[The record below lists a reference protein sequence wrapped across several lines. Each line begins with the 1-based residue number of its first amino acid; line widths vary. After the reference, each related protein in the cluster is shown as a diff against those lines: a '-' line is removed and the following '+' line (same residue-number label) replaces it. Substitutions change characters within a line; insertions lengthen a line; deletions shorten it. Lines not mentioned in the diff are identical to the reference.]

1 MKDEVKSPLTLFRL
15 KVEALFE
22 NKPSD
27 DDLLKL
33 LQEYG
38 FKPNMLDNQKEDN
51 YKIATKEVLQILNEP
66 GQISVTIQRV
76 LTVLR
81 KTTGIDAIG
90 IRLQKGDDFPY
101 LDQSGF
107 SSDFVLTENSLID
120 FDENGHKCRD
130 LDGKVCLACTCGM
143 VLSGKFEPTNPSVT
157 PGGSWWSNDTF
168 QSLKLLAD
176 NDERYHP
183 RNKCIMFKYA
193 SIALI
198 PIRTNEANFG
208 MIQFNDFRK
217 NVFNIE
223 IIELLEGLAM
233 HIGSAIVRKQAEE
246 VLKESEKRRNAI
258 LQTTM
263 DGFWLIDLQGNIL
276 EVNKIYSRMSGYSEQ
291 ELLKMS
297 VSDLEIVESN
307 FETSA
312 HITKIIKCGEDRFE
326 SRHRRKDGR
335 LFDVE
340 ISCKYQTD
348 IEGRIIVFIHDITK
362 RKRSEIALRESEEKS
377 RLTLKNIL
385 SPEMVISD
393 LELDQ
398 IIDSPALQHLLE
410 EYYILAQV
418 PMAIIDT
425 QGKVLVQIGWQ
436 NVCTRFHRVHPDSCR
451 NCIESDVYLTNGIS
465 DGAFKLYK
473 CKNGMWDMATPIIIG
488 GEHKGNLFMGQFFFE
503 SEPID
508 NDAFRKQSV
517 LFGFAEN
524 DYFDALNKVPR
535 FSRQHLEN
543 VKAFLLIL
551 SHLISQLSYS
561 NVKLAKAISLQNQ
574 VEKTLLEK
582 DALILKAQE
591 IAHLGSW
598 SLDLRTN
605 SLTWSDQIF
614 HIFGLKLEDSP
625 ATYEGFLDAIHPD
638 DRDAVDKM
646 YIDSLQQGKGDYEIE
661 HRIIRK
667 NSGELRYVNE
677 KCEHIKDSTGKII
690 RSVGMIQDITERK
703 LKEEAL
709 RKLNK
714 TLAALSK
721 SSLAL
726 TQSFDEEDYLKR
738 VCQIVVEDTD
748 FSMVWIGFAEKDELK
763 TVRPVAS
770 AGFTDDY
777 IDSIQIR
784 WDDSEYGRGP
794 TGTAIRTGQL
804 ALCNN
809 MSTDPNFKPWR
820 EKALKRGFASSIV
833 LPLKSEGEVFGAISI
848 YSNQTDAF
856 FDDEIK
862 LLSELAND
870 LASGITTIHLRAAQK
885 LAEETLSKSYLELE
899 KLVEARTKELQLAN
913 KLLNKEIVKRK
924 QHEQNLVA
932 AEKKYRTVADFTAN
946 WEFWMGH
953 NHQLYY
959 CSPSCERITGY
970 TASEFLKDPRL
981 FFFIVHPADRRE
993 FLQHNKN
1000 ELNYKVYKNEIQYR
1014 IIRKDGAI
1022 RWLAHICQPV
1032 FDENGQFNGTRGSNK
1047 DITERKITEALLL
1060 TSNQKYELLSE
1071 NINDGIFIC
1080 KNGKFEYEN
1089 NTVYQL
1095 FGYEKGELDHLNLTD
1110 LVQTD
1115 RKVELETFL
1124 NSNGETDQNFNF
1136 EVCCVKKDQSTI
1148 VVEMLLKYNAIEKMV
1163 YGVIQDISAKTELQ
1177 RNILKAIIQTE
1188 EKERSHFSKEL
1199 HDGLGPLLTTIKIYL
1214 ESLMRPKSEQIRNEI
1229 IQNAHDIIEESLTTV
1244 KEISNN
1250 LSPHLLTNY
1259 GLQSAIKSFI
1269 EKLNK
1274 TTELDIF
1281 LESNEYNRLPE
1292 EIEATLYRSII
1303 ECINNTMKHGNAKI
1317 IYIKMNTSK
1326 NLLFLNYV
1334 DDGVGF
1340 DVNEVLAKQ
1349 TGLGLFN
1356 LQNRIQNIGGK
1367 LELTSMPGKGV
1378 NYKFYITI

>member
-1 MKDEVKSPLTLFRL
+1 MKDEAKSPLTLFRL
-15 KVEALFE
+15 KVEELVE

-66 GQISVTIQRV
+66 GQISITIQRV

-81 KTTGIDAIG
+81 KTTGIEAIG
-90 IRLQKGDDFPY
+90 IRLQDGDDFPY

-120 FDENGHKCRD
+120 FDEKGHKCRD
-130 LDGKVCLACTCGM
+130 LDGNVCLSCTCGM
-143 VLSGKFEPTNPSVT
+143 VISGKYEPSNPSVT
-157 PGGSWWSNDTF
+157 SGGSWWTNDSL
-168 QSLKLLAD
+168 QSLKLLSN
-176 NDERYHP
+176 NDERFHP
-183 RNKCIMFKYA
+183 RNKCILFKYA

-198 PIRTNEANFG
+198 PIRTNEKNFG
-208 MIQFNDFRK
+208 MIQFNDLRK
-217 NVFNIE
+217 NVFNSE
-223 IIELLEGLAM
+223 IIEILEGIAL
-233 HIGSAIVRKQAEE
+233 HIGSTIVRKKAEE
-246 VLKESEKRRNAI
+246 ILKESENRRNAI

-263 DGFWLIDLQGNIL
+263 DGFWLIDMQGNIL
-276 EVNKIYSRMSGYSEQ
+276 EVNDIYCRMSGYSQQ
-291 ELLKMS
+291 ELLNMNIS
-297 VSDLEIVESN
+297 ELDSI
-307 FETSA
+307 ETRKQTYD
-312 HITKIIKCGEDRFE
+312 HIKKVVKCAEDRFE

-335 LFDVE
+335 FIDVE

-348 IEGRIIVFIHDITK
+348 IDGRIIVFLHDITK
-362 RKRSEIALRESEEKS
+362 RKQAEFALRESEE
-377 RLTLKNIL
+377 RARFTLQNIL
-385 SPEMVISD
+385 SPDMVIAD
-393 LELDQ
+393 LELDN
-398 IIDSPALQHLLE
+398 IIDAPALQRLLE
-410 EYYILAQV
+410 EYFKLAQV
-418 PMAIIDT
+418 PMAIIDNH
-425 QGKVLVQIGWQ
+425 GKVLVRIGWQ
-436 NVCTRFHRVHPDSCR
+436 NVCTKFHRVHPESCR

-465 DGAFKLYK
+465 DGTFKLYQ
-473 CKNGMWDMATPIIIG
+473 CKNGMWDMATPILIG

-503 SEPID
+503 NEPID
-508 NDAFRKQSV
+508 IDTFRKQSE
-517 LFGFAEN
+517 LFGFEEK
-524 DYFDALNKVPR
+524 DYFEALNKVPR
-535 FSRQHLEN
+535 LTKQHIEI
-543 VKAFLLIL
+543 VKSFLLML

-561 NVKLAKAISLQNQ
+561 NVKLAKAIAQQKQ

-591 IAHLGSW
+591 IANLGSW
-598 SLDLRTN
+598 SLDLNTK

-614 HIFGLKLEDSP
+614 QIFGLNSSEFP

-638 DRDAVDKM
+638 DRDAVDRT
-646 YIDSLQQGKGDYEIE
+646 YTDTIQQGMDHFEIE
-661 HRIIRK
+661 HRIVRK
-667 NSGELRYVNE
+667 NTGELRYVNE
-677 KCEHIKDSTGKII
+677 KCEHFKDSTGKIF

-709 RKLNK
+709 RKLNQ

-721 SSLAL
+721 SSQAMSH
-726 TQSFDEEDYLKR
+726 SFDETEYLKR

-748 FSMVWIGFAEKDELK
+748 FSMVWIGYAEKDVKK

-770 AGFTDDY
+770 AGFKDDY
-777 IDSIQIR
+777 INSIQVR
-784 WDDSEYGRGP
+784 WDDSEFGHGP
-794 TGTAIRTGQL
+794 TGVAIRTGKI

-809 MSTDPNFKPWR
+809 MSTDPDFKPWR
-820 EKALKRGFASSIV
+820 EQALKRGFASSIV
-833 LPLKSEGEVFGAISI
+833 LPLKSGDDVFGAICI
-848 YSNQTDAF
+848 YSNQTDSF
-856 FDDEIK
+856 FEDEIK
-862 LLSELAND
+862 LLTELASD
-870 LASGITTIHLRAAQK
+870 LASGITTIHLRSAQK
-885 LAEETLSKSYLELE
+885 LAEETLSKSYIELE
-899 KLVEARTKELQLAN
+899 KLVEARTRELQLTN
-913 KLLNKEIVKRK
+913 KLLNKEIDTRK
-924 QHEQNLVA
+924 QHELNLLA

-993 FLQHNKN
+993 FLHHNKN

-1014 IIRKDGAI
+1014 IIRKDGSI

-1047 DITERKITEALLL
+1047 DITERKITEAQLL
-1060 TSNQKYELLSE
+1060 TSNEKYKLLSE

-1080 KNGKFEYEN
+1080 KNGKFEYAN
-1089 NTVYQL
+1089 NAVYQL
-1095 FGYEKGELDHLNLTD
+1095 FGYEKGELEHLNLTD

-1115 RKVELETFL
+1115 RKVELDIFL
-1124 NSNGETDQNFNF
+1124 NSTGELDQNFNL
-1136 EVCCVKKDQSTI
+1136 EVRCIKKDLSTI
-1148 VVEMLLKYNAIEKMV
+1148 IVEMLLKFNTIEKMV
-1163 YGVIQDISAKTELQ
+1163 YGVIQDVTERKELQ

-1214 ESLMRPKSEQIRNEI
+1214 ESLMRPKSEEVRNELVL
-1229 IQNAHDIIEESLTTV
+1229 NAHDIIEESLITV

-1269 EKLNK
+1269 DKLNK
-1274 TTELDIF
+1274 TTELDIV
-1281 LESNEYNRLPE
+1281 LESNAYDRMPE

-1303 ECINNTMKHGNAKI
+1303 ECINNTMKHGNAKNI
-1317 IYIKMNTSK
+1317 FIKMNISES
-1326 NLLFLNYV
+1326 LFFVNYI
-1334 DDGVGF
+1334 DDGIGF
-1340 DVNEVLAKQ
+1340 DVNEVLSKQ

>member
-1 MKDEVKSPLTLFRL
+1 
-15 KVEALFE
+15 
-22 NKPSD
+22 
-27 DDLLKL
+27 
-33 LQEYG
+33 
-38 FKPNMLDNQKEDN
+38 
-51 YKIATKEVLQILNEP
+51 
-66 GQISVTIQRV
+66 
-76 LTVLR
+76 
-81 KTTGIDAIG
+81 
-90 IRLQKGDDFPY
+90 
-101 LDQSGF
+101 
-107 SSDFVLTENSLID
+107 
-120 FDENGHKCRD
+120 
-130 LDGKVCLACTCGM
+130 
-143 VLSGKFEPTNPSVT
+143 
-157 PGGSWWSNDTF
+157 
-168 QSLKLLAD
+168 
-176 NDERYHP
+176 
-183 RNKCIMFKYA
+183 
-193 SIALI
+193 
-198 PIRTNEANFG
+198 
-208 MIQFNDFRK
+208 
-217 NVFNIE
+217 
-223 IIELLEGLAM
+223 
-233 HIGSAIVRKQAEE
+233 
-246 VLKESEKRRNAI
+246 
-258 LQTTM
+258 
-263 DGFWLIDLQGNIL
+263 
-276 EVNKIYSRMSGYSEQ
+276 
-291 ELLKMS
+291 
-297 VSDLEIVESN
+297 
-307 FETSA
+307 
-312 HITKIIKCGEDRFE
+312 
-326 SRHRRKDGR
+326 
-335 LFDVE
+335 
-340 ISCKYQTD
+340 
-348 IEGRIIVFIHDITK
+348 
-362 RKRSEIALRESEEKS
+362 
-377 RLTLKNIL
+377 
-385 SPEMVISD
+385 
-393 LELDQ
+393 
-398 IIDSPALQHLLE
+398 
-410 EYYILAQV
+410 
-418 PMAIIDT
+418 
-425 QGKVLVQIGWQ
+425 
-436 NVCTRFHRVHPDSCR
+436 
-451 NCIESDVYLTNGIS
+451 
-465 DGAFKLYK
+465 
-473 CKNGMWDMATPIIIG
+473 MWDMATPIIIG

-508 NDAFRKQSV
+508 NDVFRKQSV

-535 FSRQHLEN
+535 LSRQHLEN

-709 RKLNK
+709 RKLNQ
-714 TLAALSK
+714 TLATLSK